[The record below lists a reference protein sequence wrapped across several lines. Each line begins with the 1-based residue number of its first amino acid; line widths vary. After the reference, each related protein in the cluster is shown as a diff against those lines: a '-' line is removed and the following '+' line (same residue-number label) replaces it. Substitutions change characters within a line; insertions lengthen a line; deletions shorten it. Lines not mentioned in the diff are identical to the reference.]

1 MPGGAPLV
9 AARMNRS
16 LAELLLSGVPSSG
29 MLSGVNFLR
38 PLLVMMAIAVFT
50 GCAGLGGGYHEV
62 RVTDPRG
69 VLVADYITSGWVE
82 RVEGGYRFR
91 ALQRLSGGPWPQLI
105 RYPEGRIVEA
115 TGPNILISRC
125 GPPAWLQTS
134 YVGHTRV
141 VDRSK
146 D

>member
-1 MPGGAPLV
+1 MVG
-9 AARMNRS
+9 
-16 LAELLLSGVPSSG
+16 
-29 MLSGVNFLR
+29 GVNFLR
-38 PLLVMMAIAVFT
+38 PLLVVVAIAVFS
-50 GCAGLGGGYHEV
+50 GCAGFGGGYHQV
-62 RVTDPRG
+62 RVTEPRG
-69 VLVADYITSGWVE
+69 GLIADYITRGWVE
-82 RVEGGYRFR
+82 RIEGGYRFR

-115 TGPNILISRC
+115 TGPNILVARC

-134 YVGHTRV
+134 YVGRTRV